1 MRGDAPATENI
12 CLLWRSPSALL
23 ARRRGPQPPQTLGG
37 GTKTPK
43 KLRAALAETSS
54 RAQHHQSPQ
63 HIPTEA
69 RTRPSPSRVR
79 KIPSP
84 VLSCSPNQPAS
95 FQPGKR
101 DQPGATLGLKA
112 SHTIPTRKHPRPQ
125 KKSQQPLR
133 FLGFFCCCISY
144 IIQFHILIGS
154 AIIEQLILK
163 SFNTSETAMVR

>member
-1 MRGDAPATENI
+1 MRGDAPAPENI

-43 KLRAALAETSS
+43 KLRAALAEASS

-84 VLSCSPNQPAS
+84 VLSCIPNQPAS

-101 DQPGATLGLKA
+101 DQAGATLGLKHPTPFPQENTQDHRK
-112 SHTIPTRKHPRPQ
+112 SHSSLWVFWFFLLLHFIYYPVSHSHRISNYRATY
-125 KKSQQPLR
+125 SQI
-133 FLGFFCCCISY
+133 F
-144 IIQFHILIGS
+144 
-154 AIIEQLILK
+154 
-163 SFNTSETAMVR
+163 

>member
-1 MRGDAPATENI
+1 MLQPLRTFAFYGDLPLHCWHGGEALSLHRLWEGEQKHPKSSGLPSQRPPAELSTTN
-12 CLLWRSPSALL
+12 P
-23 ARRRGPQPPQTLGG
+23 
-37 GTKTPK
+37 
-43 KLRAALAETSS
+43 
-54 RAQHHQSPQ
+54 PQ

-101 DQPGATLGLKA
+101 DQAGATLGLKA

-125 KKSQQPLR
+125 KKSQQPLS